1 MQVQGRTLPALS
13 IRQADSLAYEQVI
26 YHDRVVPFNTLARD
40 FVVKLT
46 GRPSYAGLTPE
57 QIIGGWLLRPDVW
70 QYEPMIYIKNRELC
84 RLLNLKTPYASVAD
98 LFDGQRYRLQDFW
111 QGRQETGRKMSPL
124 EKAIGRKGGI
134 NSDAPK
140 GNLDSPFA

>member
-57 QIIGGWLLRPDVW
+57 QIIGGWLLRPEVW

-98 LFDGQRYRLQDFW
+98 LFDGQRYRCKAS
-111 QGRQETGRKMSPL
+111 GRADRKPAGKCPL
-124 EKAIGRKGGI
+124 WKRQ
-134 NSDAPK
+134 S
-140 GNLDSPFA
+140 